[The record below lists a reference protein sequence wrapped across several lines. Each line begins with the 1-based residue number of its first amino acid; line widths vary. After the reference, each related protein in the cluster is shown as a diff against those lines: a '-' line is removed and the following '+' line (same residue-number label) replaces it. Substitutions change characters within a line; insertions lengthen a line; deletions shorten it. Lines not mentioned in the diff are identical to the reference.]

1 MPDAAQDGG
10 CRTRRDED
18 GRVQTQICVRSQGP
32 CDARVVMRQR
42 RRRVQQVQKKW
53 PQAQTGDRTQQ
64 PAQVV
69 ARGTADRLH
78 RIAQR
83 ALQSAAVYPVIG
95 LEVSDRRLDGLAPT
109 QPALLLRTQA
119 LELASVD
126 DLLVGVV
133 SVHAAQAKI
142 GDDLPDCDAQVLR

>member
-1 MPDAAQDGG
+1 M
-10 CRTRRDED
+10 RRSR
-18 GRVQTQICVRSQGP
+18 GL
-32 CDARVVMRQR
+32 RQR

-83 ALQSAAVYPVIG
+83 ALQPAAVYPVIG
-95 LEVSDRRLDGLAPT
+95 LEVSDRRLDGLVPT
-109 QPALLLRTQA
+109 QPALLLRPSGSCA
-119 LELASVD
+119 M
-126 DLLVGVV
+126 GVV
-133 SVHAAQAKI
+133 KFDSI
-142 GDDLPDCDAQVLR
+142 S